1 MSPGLEPAWV
11 LHTRPYRDTSLLLE
25 LLTLTRGRVGAVAR
39 GARGPR
45 SRSRGWLRPFQ
56 PLLVGLAGRGEL
68 ATLTSAEAAGAAF
81 WLAGERAVAG
91 LYLNE
96 LLLKLL
102 ARDDPQPLLLGHYR
116 AALVALAEPAD
127 PEPALRVFECELLT
141 ALGYAPALAVDTDGE
156 PLQADARYHYRPD
169 AGARRLPGL
178 AEAPAGG
185 IELSGRTLL
194 ALAAGAESFTCP
206 DRDTLREARTLTRS
220 LIDHCLGGRP
230 VRTRELARAFRS
242 LAAPAGGK
250 PA

>member
-1 MSPGLEPAWV
+1 MFPDLDPAYV

-185 IELSGRTLL
+185 VELSGRTLL